1 MQYSWSRVKPSQSDT
16 ENSEKLAMSD
26 KANDAGHSAKRTEI
40 GKGTNALINEWRE
53 GRENLV

>member
-1 MQYSWSRVKPSQSDT
+1 MKPSQSDT

-26 KANDAGHSAKRTEI
+26 EANDAGHSAKRTEI